1 MYVICPMAHLI
12 AITFD
17 RLSWKDI
24 LTSPVVWKKWTM
36 TVDSKSES
44 NDKESLHRIF
54 FWTDVKEIFYYLI
67 FFSVEEC
74 FLNLSAD
81 IVEWQNTK
89 IAICIDALA
98 KNCHR
103 YSYKISPPQDWT
115 SCWVQAC
122 CRLIILRTVKKV
134 FLAHPTRSDTIR
146 MRRPDH
152 WGWISKE
159 MR

>member
-103 YSYKISPPQDWT
+103 YGYKPCIHRIDHPAGFKLQTWTAVALRSLWATSMPVWPIS
-115 SCWVQAC
+115 
-122 CRLIILRTVKKV
+122 CRFIRT
-134 FLAHPTRSDTIR
+134 I
-146 MRRPDH
+146 
-152 WGWISKE
+152 
-159 MR
+159 